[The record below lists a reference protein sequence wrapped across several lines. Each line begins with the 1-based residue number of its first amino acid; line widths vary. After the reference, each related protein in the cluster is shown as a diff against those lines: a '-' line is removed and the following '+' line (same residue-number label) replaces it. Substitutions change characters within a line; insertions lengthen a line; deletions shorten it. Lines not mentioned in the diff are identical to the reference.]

1 MSWTRDTLQNPR
13 GKRARQTLNWKT
25 PDEVRTE
32 EIKKFNQAVALDP
45 WNQAS

>member
-1 MSWTRDTLQNPR
+1 MLNDVARLLNGRP
-13 GKRARQTLNWKT
+13 RQTLNWKT

-45 WNQAS
+45 